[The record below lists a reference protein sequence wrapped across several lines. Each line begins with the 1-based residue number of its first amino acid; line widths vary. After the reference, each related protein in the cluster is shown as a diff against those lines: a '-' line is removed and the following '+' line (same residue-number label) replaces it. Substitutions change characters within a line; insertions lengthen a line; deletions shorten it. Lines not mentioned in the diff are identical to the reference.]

1 MELTAA
7 PAPASPHGLSPART
21 LLGWGGSRVWAVLA
35 ALEEGKPGWSMTT
48 AGPGK
53 CRHIDVECNGAAVQA
68 GLCWPPGDIKER
80 VRIWD
85 VQATFHEGTE
95 ERQWRKA
102 AVNRTTA
109 PSSLHT
115 GLFWG
120 STICQLQSCSALLLP
135 REKCLQMARW
145 YCQQVPQSSR
155 AKEVLQLL
163 GLTTLK
169 TRARDQF
176 PWLAVR

>member
-102 AVNRTTA
+102 AVNRTKQPA
-109 PSSLHT
+109 HR
-115 GLFWG
+115 
-120 STICQLQSCSALLLP
+120 ALLRQYHLP
-135 REKCLQMARW
+135 TSELLSTASAQRKMPPNGSVILPAGPSKQPCKG
-145 YCQQVPQSSR
+145 SS
-155 AKEVLQLL
+155 AAA
-163 GLTTLK
+163 GLNYTK
-169 TRARDQF
+169 NKS
-176 PWLAVR
+176 